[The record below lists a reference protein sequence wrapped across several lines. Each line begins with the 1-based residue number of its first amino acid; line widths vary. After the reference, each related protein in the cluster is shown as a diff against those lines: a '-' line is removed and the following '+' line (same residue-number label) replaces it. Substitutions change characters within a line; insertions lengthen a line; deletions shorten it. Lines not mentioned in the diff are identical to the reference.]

1 MGPESDTRFSP
12 FANLRIKGNG
22 LRSKFDPGKLPN
34 SELTQLWKIAAR
46 KDLEELCET
55 IEEELMKR
63 GNETKI

>member
-1 MGPESDTRFSP
+1 MGPEIGSKLSPLTYLTLKGKSD
-12 FANLRIKGNG
+12 L
-22 LRSKFDPGKLPN
+22 SKLDPGKLPN